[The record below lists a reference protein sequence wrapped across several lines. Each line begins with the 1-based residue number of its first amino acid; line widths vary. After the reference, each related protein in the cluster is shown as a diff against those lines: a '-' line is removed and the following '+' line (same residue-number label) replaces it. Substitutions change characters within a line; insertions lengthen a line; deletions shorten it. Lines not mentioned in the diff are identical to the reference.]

1 MAFSK
6 FSDIGEISRRLLLL
20 SVVCLVFGFSSVSV
34 AETEKNLHPPTRP
47 PTIVVFGDSLSAAFG
62 INQDQ
67 GWVHLLQERLSTR
80 YYQANVINASISGET
95 TQGGL
100 SRIAHVLDTHD
111 PDIVLLELGGNDGL
125 RGLPLT
131 LMKDNLDRIIQIIKS
146 HNSKILLLGIHLPPN
161 YGRFYTEEFDRT
173 YQELA
178 DKNDVPLLPFL
189 LDGIATNRDLMQDD
203 GIHPK
208 ANAQKQVL
216 ENVWPYLKPMIPQRK
231 LR

>member
-6 FSDIGEISRRLLLL
+6 FSDIGEFSRGILLI

-34 AETEKNLHPPTRP
+34 AETEKNFHPQTRP

-67 GWVHLLQERLSTR
+67 GWVQLLQERLSTR

-125 RGLPLT
+125 RGLPLA
-131 LMKDNLDRIIQIIKS
+131 LMKDNLDRIIQTIKS

-161 YGRFYTEEFDRT
+161 YGRFYTEQFDQT

-178 DKNDVPLLPFL
+178 NKHDVPLLPFL
-189 LDGIATNRDLMQDD
+189 LDGIATNRELMQDD

-208 ANAQKQVL
+208 ANAQKQIL

>member
-1 MAFSK
+1 MAFST
-6 FSDIGEISRRLLLL
+6 FSDIRWFSRSLLLF
-20 SVVCLVFGFSSVSV
+20 SVVCLIFGFSSVS
-34 AETEKNLHPPTRP
+34 ADETENKFRP

-67 GWVHLLQERLSTR
+67 GWVHLLQKRLSTR

-95 TQGGL
+95 SQGGL
-100 SRIAHVLDTHD
+100 SRISQVLDTYN

-125 RGLPLT
+125 QGLPLA
-131 LMKDNLDRIIQIIKS
+131 LMKDNLDRTIQIIQAKKS
-146 HNSKILLLGIHLPPN
+146 EILLLGIHLPPN
-161 YGRFYTEEFDRT
+161 YGKFYTEQFDRI

-178 DKNDVPLLPFL
+178 EKYDLPLVPFL
-189 LDGIATNRDLMQDD
+189 LQDIATNRDLMQDD

-208 ANAQKQVL
+208 ANAQNQIL
-216 ENVWPYLKPMIPQRK
+216 ENVWPQLKKMIPQRQ